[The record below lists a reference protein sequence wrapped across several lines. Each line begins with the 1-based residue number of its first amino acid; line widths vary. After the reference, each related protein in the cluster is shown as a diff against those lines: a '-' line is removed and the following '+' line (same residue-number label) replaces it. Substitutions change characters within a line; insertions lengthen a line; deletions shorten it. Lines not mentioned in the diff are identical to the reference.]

1 MSYKIAVATQGGH
14 TVDTHFGHALD
25 FTIIEVADDG
35 SFSEVERRDA
45 FAACDGGCARVC
57 NANSLIGASQSEDS
71 MERAAANLADCEFVL
86 AAKIGSHAINALAHH
101 GITPLDCVIA
111 IDEAVAK
118 IHAYR
123 ERTRA
128 HAKADGAGAE

>member
-1 MSYKIAVATQGGH
+1 MSYKIAVATSDGH
-14 TVDTHFGHALD
+14 TVDTHFGHASD

-45 FAACDGGCARVC
+45 FAACDGTCSDDA
-57 NANSLIGASQSEDS
+57 
-71 MERAAANLADCEFVL
+71 MERAAVNLADCEFVL
-86 AAKIGSHAINALAHH
+86 AAKIGPHAINALARH

-111 IDEAVAK
+111 VDEAVVK

-123 ERTRA
+123 QRTRA

>member
-1 MSYKIAVATQGGH
+1 MSYKIAVATSDGH

-35 SFSEVERRDA
+35 SFSEVERRNA
-45 FAACDGGCARVC
+45 FAACDGGC
-57 NANSLIGASQSEDS
+57 SDDS
-71 MERAAANLADCEFVL
+71 MERAAANLADCEFAL
-86 AAKIGSHAINALAHH
+86 AAKIGPHAINALAHH
-101 GITPLDCVIA
+101 GVTALDCVIA

-123 ERTRA
+123 QRTRA
-128 HAKADGAGAE
+128 GRKADGADAE